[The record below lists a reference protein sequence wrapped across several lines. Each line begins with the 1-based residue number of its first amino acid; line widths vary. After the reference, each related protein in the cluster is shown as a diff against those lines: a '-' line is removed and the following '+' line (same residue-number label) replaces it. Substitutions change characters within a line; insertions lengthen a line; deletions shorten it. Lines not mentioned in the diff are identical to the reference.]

1 MADTTPSKVS
11 LGKAL
16 WLSLLLVVA
25 PERFAAEEA
34 RDNEWRNNNP
44 SGKVAPPKA
53 QIIRAALAASLFA
66 VVASAAIGYGV
77 ATAWTQFTSWC
88 FSAGAVVWLQVA
100 GALVL
105 LWGTLFVRGYEITS
119 WSGVTYSERVNQ
131 WLYRTLYCV
140 GTSIAVFSL
149 AVQQCKP

>member
-1 MADTTPSKVS
+1 MADTTPSPVS
-11 LGKAL
+11 VGKAV
-16 WLSLLLVVA
+16 WLSVLLVVA

-34 RDNEWRNNNP
+34 LDDEWRKNHP
-44 SGKVAPPKA
+44 SGRAAPRKA
-53 QIIRAALAASLFA
+53 QIIRAALAASFFFVA
-66 VVASAAIGYGV
+66 VSGAVGYGV
-77 ATAWTQFTSWC
+77 GALTQVTGWC
-88 FSAGAVVWLQVA
+88 FSAGGLAWLQVT
-100 GALVL
+100 GASVL

-131 WLYRTLYCV
+131 WIYRTMYCV